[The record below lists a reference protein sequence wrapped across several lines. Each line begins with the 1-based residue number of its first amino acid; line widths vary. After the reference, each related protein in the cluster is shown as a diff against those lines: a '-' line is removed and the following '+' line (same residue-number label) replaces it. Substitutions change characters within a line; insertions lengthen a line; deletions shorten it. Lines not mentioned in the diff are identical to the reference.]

1 MNRIATR
8 LPGVVLLEPR
18 VFEDSRGHFFE
29 SYRQD
34 TLRTLGIEAAFVQEN
49 HSMSLARVLRGL
61 HYQIGKPQA
70 KLIRVLKGEV
80 FDVAVDVRRGSPTF
94 GAWVGERLSEQN
106 RRQMFVPVGFAHG
119 FLVLKEPA
127 EVLYRCTDFYAPA
140 EERGIAWND
149 PEVGVTWPDV
159 GGAPLLNARDAA
171 LPRLSTVP
179 KQDLFPYDPA
189 RP

>member
-1 MNRIATR
+1 MNRILTR

-34 TLRTLGIEAAFVQEN
+34 TLRTLGIDAEFLQEN
-49 HSMSLARVLRGL
+49 HSMSRARVLRGL
-61 HYQIGKPQA
+61 HYQIGRPQA
-70 KLIRVLKGEV
+70 KLIRVLRGEI

-94 GAWVGERLSEQN
+94 GSWVGELLSEVN

-127 EVLYRCTDFYAPA
+127 EVLYRVSDYYAPA

-149 PEVGVTWPDV
+149 PDVGVTWPDV
-159 GGAPLLNARDAA
+159 GGAPLLNPRDAA
-171 LPRLSTVP
+171 LPRLSAAP
-179 KQDLFPYDPA
+179 GKDLFTYDPA